1 MGRDG
6 ASARPA
12 TRWEH
17 LFPWFETALALVGS
31 AAIIYGPLTSSGFE
45 AQLGKASFLTALS
58 LGLGLFVVRLDR
70 GYLRLTMIA
79 TQAAAM
85 TLTPALA
92 GSVGLVAAASWV
104 PHGPKGHR
112 YAGIGATVAWTAGAS
127 YLRLRIG
134 TASVFDEVLGL
145 LAVAVVMTLAN
156 WIVNIVGLFML
167 TDEPIRRTMA
177 LIFSRPFVAAFA
189 YFSLAAVL
197 LSYLM
202 DGSVRGYVLALVVA
216 FLSVTLT
223 ESISERRSRAAL
235 EAQFADSQ
243 RHVGY
248 SRAMEG
254 VAHSLRHQL
263 AISKGYLEDVL
274 EARLAAQ
281 PRERTQAAKTSTDA
295 ALQILDRLSA
305 SASPKVQI
313 GDKPVN
319 LRDVATAS
327 VDLVHGRAEGQGTR
341 LLVVGKSRGVQ
352 VSGDPVLLREVVTE
366 LLINGLDAVGNGG
379 SATVSVGKRR
389 GGWGSLS
396 VADTG
401 PGIPESQREH
411 LFEPHFT
418 TKPAGTGMGLFTAF
432 GVLREHGGKLIYE
445 GGPKR
450 GGVFTILV
458 PTAGE
463 SVDVHKTVAV
473 TGDGLDPSMV
483 AKRLPG

>member
-1 MGRDG
+1 MVTAGGITVTTEQLVR
-6 ASARPA
+6 
-12 TRWEH
+12 T
-17 LFPWFETALALVGS
+17 LFLIALVIFFG
-31 AAIIYGPLTSSGFE
+31 Y
-45 AQLGKASFLTALS
+45 
-58 LGLGLFVVRLDR
+58 FVVQLDR
-70 GYLRLTMIA
+70 GSLRLTMIG
-79 TQAAAM
+79 TQAAGMLLVPAM
-85 TLTPALA
+85 A
-92 GSVGLVAAASWV
+92 GVVGLVAGLSWIR
-104 PHGPKGHR
+104 HGPKGRR
-112 YAGIGATVAWTAGAS
+112 YLGIGATVFWTASAS
-127 YLRLRIG
+127 FIRSSIG
-134 TASVFDEVLGL
+134 DSSQGDVAAGFA
-145 LAVAVVMTLAN
+145 AVALWMTLVN
-156 WIVNIVGLFML
+156 WIHTLVGLSILSGDPVRKIADKAM
-167 TDEPIRRTMA
+167 T
-177 LIFSRPFVAAFA
+177 RPFFMAFL
-189 YFSLAAVL
+189 YFSLAAVVIA
-197 LSYLM
+197 YLV
-202 DGSVRGYVLALVVA
+202 DGSVRGYVLAVVVA
-216 FLSVTLT
+216 LLSVTLT
-223 ESISERRSRAAL
+223 ESLAERRTRAVL
-235 EAQFADSQ
+235 EAQVADSQ